1 MHMILTNQHMHI
13 CPCSWA
19 LGICKN
25 IGIWNYF
32 ASVTAKSMGGFRHSC
47 GLYKSARTCHFFVP
61 KNCIFWDASFE
72 TLKKLTTSCAQKFQ
86 VFMEPPYTIVT
97 PYHLSFQSLQLTLVN
112 WHLKSCCVV
121 ISCFWSFVSK
131 LGPFGWSLR
140 VKYSSWC
147 LGRGKKENS
156 SGQSLRFIRVKKNK
170 KRHGWLFHVS
180 VRTQLTAQL
189 IT

>member
-97 PYHLSFQSLQLTLVN
+97 PYKTWSNSTRSQWGFPWKGSLHTTKETTRHVFYSTFWDLSPVLLIRARKGPSQSIRCVLGTFLTQM
-112 WHLKSCCVV
+112 
-121 ISCFWSFVSK
+121 
-131 LGPFGWSLR
+131 GP
-140 VKYSSWC
+140 K
-147 LGRGKKENS
+147 
-156 SGQSLRFIRVKKNK
+156 
-170 KRHGWLFHVS
+170 
-180 VRTQLTAQL
+180 
-189 IT
+189 